1 MSESKSHVPAYD
13 ELVPKKEAAS
23 AASNKAALCKICKKT
38 VHAKDGNKLLFEKI
52 TKKKKQNKKAIQY
65 NPAKEESSCRC
76 KQWGKITDLVTYM
89 LLLIYAV

>member
-13 ELVPKKEAAS
+13 KLVPKKEAASAPS

-52 TKKKKQNKKAIQY
+52 TKKKAIQY

>member
-52 TKKKKQNKKAIQY
+52 TKKKKRPSITTRLRRRAAADAN
-65 NPAKEESSCRC
+65 SG
-76 KQWGKITDLVTYM
+76 GK
-89 LLLIYAV
+89 LLIWLHTCYF

>member
-52 TKKKKQNKKAIQY
+52 TKKAIQY

>member
-52 TKKKKQNKKAIQY
+52 TKKKKKR
-65 NPAKEESSCRC
+65 PSSTTQLRRRAAADANSG
-76 KQWGKITDLVTYM
+76 GK
-89 LLLIYAV
+89 LLIWLHTCYF

>member
-38 VHAKDGNKLLFEKI
+38 VHAKDGKNFFLRKLQ
-52 TKKKKQNKKAIQY
+52 KKQ
-65 NPAKEESSCRC
+65 
-76 KQWGKITDLVTYM
+76 KQKGHPVQPS
-89 LLLIYAV
+89 

>member
-38 VHAKDGNKLLFEKI
+38 VHAKDGNKQNY
-52 TKKKKQNKKAIQY
+52 KKKQ
-65 NPAKEESSCRC
+65 
-76 KQWGKITDLVTYM
+76 KQKGHPVQPS
-89 LLLIYAV
+89 

>member
-38 VHAKDGNKLLFEKI
+38 VHAKDGNKQNY
-52 TKKKKQNKKAIQY
+52 KKNKNKKAIQY

-76 KQWGKITDLVTYM
+76 KQWGKITDLVTLVTYM

>member
-52 TKKKKQNKKAIQY
+52 TKKKTKTKR
-65 NPAKEESSCRC
+65 PSSTTQLRRRAAADANSG
-76 KQWGKITDLVTYM
+76 GK
-89 LLLIYAV
+89 LLIWLHTCYF

>member
-13 ELVPKKEAAS
+13 ELVPKNEAAS

-52 TKKKKQNKKAIQY
+52 TKKTKTKR
-65 NPAKEESSCRC
+65 PSSTTQLRRRAAADANSG
-76 KQWGKITDLVTYM
+76 GK
-89 LLLIYAV
+89 LLIWLHTCYF

>member
-52 TKKKKQNKKAIQY
+52 TKNKNKKAIQY

>member
-52 TKKKKQNKKAIQY
+52 TKKKKKKAIQY
-65 NPAKEESSCRC
+65 NPDKEDSSCRC

>member
-1 MSESKSHVPAYD
+1 MSESKSRVPAYD

-52 TKKKKQNKKAIQY
+52 TKEKKKKKAIQY
-65 NPAKEESSCRC
+65 KEDSSCRC

>member
-52 TKKKKQNKKAIQY
+52 TKKKKR
-65 NPAKEESSCRC
+65 PSSTTQLRRRAAADANSG
-76 KQWGKITDLVTYM
+76 GK
-89 LLLIYAV
+89 LLIWLHTCYF

>member
-1 MSESKSHVPAYD
+1 MSESKSHVAAYD

-52 TKKKKQNKKAIQY
+52 TKKNKNKKAIQY

>member
-52 TKKKKQNKKAIQY
+52 TKR
-65 NPAKEESSCRC
+65 PSSTTQLRRRAAADANSG
-76 KQWGKITDLVTYM
+76 GK
-89 LLLIYAV
+89 LLIWLHTCYF

>member
-52 TKKKKQNKKAIQY
+52 TKKTKTKR
-65 NPAKEESSCRC
+65 PSSTTQLRRRAAADANSG
-76 KQWGKITDLVTYM
+76 GK
-89 LLLIYAV
+89 LLIWLHWLHTCYF

>member
-1 MSESKSHVPAYD
+1 MSESKSRVPAYD

-52 TKKKKQNKKAIQY
+52 TKEKKRKKGHRVQGGQQLPMQTVGENY
-65 NPAKEESSCRC
+65 
-76 KQWGKITDLVTYM
+76 
-89 LLLIYAV
+89 

>member
-52 TKKKKQNKKAIQY
+52 TKKKKKKAIQY